1 MAFVQVN
8 GLNVERTDCDRV
20 VEMIRAGGRD
30 LALLVV
36 DKAAADRSCRQ
47 PADNDVDVV
56 AWPDQ
61 IAANAS
67 GACAQ

>member
-8 GLNVERTDCDRV
+8 GFNVERTDCDRV

-47 PADNDVDVV
+47 PADNDVVDC
-56 AWPDQ
+56 PDQ